1 MSDVIDR
8 LRAIYPEHHQV
19 NQWCVRYEAA
29 TEIERLRAEN
39 EKLRADKAAWQ
50 GVQQGTAD
58 VVKQLEA
65 EVATLRAALKPF
77 ADAADDLDEDDKDD
91 WEIWEHWAAMNV
103 KIKHLRAARAAYL
116 GEKDD

>member
-39 EKLRADKAAWQ
+39 EKLRAALKRWEDTGLQKDWPITYDDCAA
-50 GVQQGTAD
+50 
-58 VVKQLEA
+58 
-65 EVATLRAALKPF
+65 AALK
-77 ADAADDLDEDDKDD
+77 ETGN
-91 WEIWEHWAAMNV
+91 E
-103 KIKHLRAARAAYL
+103 
-116 GEKDD
+116 

>member
-39 EKLRADKAAWQ
+39 EKLRAALERALIGGNHLATLIGVDHPLDTATHYEAAAHYAHTNNINGYEAWCCWKA
-50 GVQQGTAD
+50 
-58 VVKQLEA
+58 
-65 EVATLRAALKPF
+65 LRAA
-77 ADAADDLDEDDKDD
+77 AA
-91 WEIWEHWAAMNV
+91 
-103 KIKHLRAARAAYL
+103 AAYL